1 MAKTDPIA
9 WRMDGETFLAADS
22 APEKSGG
29 AEAFFDRFGASRS
42 ERSQYRPLFCA
53 LTHSLGGE
61 EAVSFGLFERRWR
74 LYEVS
79 GSECSM
85 RDFNGQFSPEPSS
98 VLSLR
103 HRATLGTLGRSDSD
117 SSDLYASA
125 LLAAL
130 DRFGDRF
137 PEGDPSP
144 SEKFAMAQETIQLW
158 HLFSFG
164 PASLLEHPLLRADRQ
179 TREALLRVFASREL
193 PRDSWPQRSPE
204 APHPFPEDCSVL
216 HLPSRGIDLFLPVS
230 ARSVFSP
237 LIWLEGIEE
246 SASADWPAIAA
257 RIRLALEDAQA
268 CLEAGADLL
277 DRPAPRKSK
286 PFA

>member
-164 PASLLEHPLLRADRQ
+164 PASLL
-179 TREALLRVFASREL
+179 
-193 PRDSWPQRSPE
+193 
-204 APHPFPEDCSVL
+204 
-216 HLPSRGIDLFLPVS
+216 
-230 ARSVFSP
+230 
-237 LIWLEGIEE
+237 
-246 SASADWPAIAA
+246 
-257 RIRLALEDAQA
+257 
-268 CLEAGADLL
+268 
-277 DRPAPRKSK
+277 
-286 PFA
+286 